1 MLCVPTVI
9 PVTEYL
15 RSYVFAI
22 DIFANFN
29 DKTFPHECAKV
40 VNKGRMNTE
49 LFDNIVCPF

>member
-9 PVTEYL
+9 PITEYL